1 MLFSSDRSESLL
13 YSYFHEFHSE
23 IVRIKEQI
31 LSRQWTALNMS
42 EDKQPSSMP
51 FQQQLLSLL
60 ERQSINAAQRGG
72 EHGARIYREA
82 QYLMVAYADEF
93 FLHLLTWEGQEAWR
107 GTQLLEVKM
116 FNSQAAGERV
126 FDNLDRLL
134 KQRDPITLELARLY
148 LIILALD
155 FQGKYR
161 NIDDAGQL
169 QSYRRQLFF
178 FITQRDPNELYDYLH
193 YDTNKRLCPD
203 AYAYTLDAS
212 QEKQRW
218 LPSLY
223 KWYILFIVIG
233 IGLLISSTILWHA
246 VSQDLD
252 AITTKIMQIEKHE

>member
-23 IVRIKEQI
+23 IVHIKELI
-31 LSRQWTALNMS
+31 LLKQWTALNMS
-42 EDKQPSSMP
+42 QDEQTTSMP
-51 FQQQLLSLL
+51 FQQQLISLL

-72 EHGARIYREA
+72 EHGARMYREA

-93 FLHLLTWEGQEAWR
+93 FLHLLNWKGQEAWR

-126 FDNLDRLL
+126 FNNLEVLL
-134 KQRDPITLELARLY
+134 KRRDPITLELARLY

-155 FQGKYR
+155 FQGQYR
-161 NIDDAGQL
+161 NKDDAGQL
-169 QSYRRQLFF
+169 QNYRRQLFF
-178 FITQRDPNELYDYLH
+178 FITQRDPSELYDYLH
-193 YDTNKRLCPD
+193 YDTNKRLCPE
-203 AYAYTLDAS
+203 AYAYTLEAS
-212 QEKQRW
+212 KEKQRW

-233 IGLLISSTILWHA
+233 IALFISSSVLWRS

-252 AITTKIMQIEKHE
+252 AITTKVILHDK